1 MGHGMIYW
9 IAFGSALGGA
19 ARYSLGGLAQRLS
32 PGEFPL
38 GTLTVNIAGSILLG
52 FIVRYAL
59 ETPAVSAEVRAFLAI
74 GFCGG
79 FTTFST
85 FSFESA
91 TLLERGEWSRLAL
104 YVGLSLVLTIA
115 GVLIGAALAGQT
127 LALRRT
133 L

>member
-1 MGHGMIYW
+1 MIYW

-19 ARYSLGGLAQRLS
+19 ARYSLGGLVQRLV

-38 GTLTVNIAGSILLG
+38 GTLVINVLGSFLLG

-59 ETPAVSAEVRAFLAI
+59 ESPAISAEVRAFLTI
-74 GFCGG
+74 GLCGG

-85 FSFESA
+85 FSYESA

-104 YVGLSLVLTIA
+104 YAGLSLLLSIG
-115 GVLIGAALAGQT
+115 GVLLGAALAGQVVT
-127 LALRRT
+127 LRRS

>member
-1 MGHGMIYW
+1 MIYW

-19 ARYSLGGLAQRLS
+19 ARYSLGGLVQRWA

-38 GTLTVNIAGSILLG
+38 GTLAVNVLGSLLLG

-59 ETPAVSAEVRAFLAI
+59 ETQAVSAEIRAFLTI
-74 GFCGG
+74 GLCGG

-85 FSFESA
+85 FSYESA
-91 TLLERGEWSRLAL
+91 TMLERGEWSRLAL
-104 YVGLSLVLTIA
+104 YAGLSLLLTLAAVLLGAAVAGQVLT
-115 GVLIGAALAGQT
+115 
-127 LALRRT
+127 LRRS

>member
-1 MGHGMIYW
+1 MIYW

-19 ARYSLGGLAQRLS
+19 ARYSLGGLVQRWA

-38 GTLTVNIAGSILLG
+38 GTLAVNVLGSLLLG

-59 ETPAVSAEVRAFLAI
+59 ETPAVSAEIRAFLTI
-74 GFCGG
+74 GLCGG

-85 FSFESA
+85 FSYESA

-104 YVGLSLVLTIA
+104 YAGLSLLLTLAAVLM
-115 GVLIGAALAGQT
+115 GAALAGQVLT
-127 LALRRT
+127 LRRS

>member
-1 MGHGMIYW
+1 MIFW
-9 IAFGSALGGA
+9 IAMGSALGGA
-19 ARYSLGGLAQRLS
+19 GRYLFGGMIQRLV

-38 GTLTVNIAGSILLG
+38 GTLVVNVSGALLLG

-59 ETPAVSAEVRAFLAI
+59 ETPAVSTEVRAFLTI

-85 FSFESA
+85 FSYESA
-91 TLLERGEWSRLAL
+91 VLLQKGEWSRLAI
-104 YVGLSLVLTIA
+104 YAGLSLALTIA
-115 GVLIGAALAGQT
+115 ATLAGFAMAGGA

>member
-1 MGHGMIYW
+1 MIYW

-19 ARYSLGGLAQRLS
+19 ARYSLGGLVQRWA

-38 GTLTVNIAGSILLG
+38 GTLAVNVLGSLLLG

-59 ETPAVSAEVRAFLAI
+59 ETQAVSAEIRAFLTI
-74 GFCGG
+74 GLCGG

-85 FSFESA
+85 FSYESA
-91 TLLERGEWSRLAL
+91 AMLERGEWSRLAL
-104 YVGLSLVLTIA
+104 YAGLSLLLTIA
-115 GVLIGAALAGQT
+115 AVLMGAAVAGQVLT
-127 LALRRT
+127 LRRS

>member
-1 MGHGMIYW
+1 MIYW

-19 ARYSLGGLAQRLS
+19 ARYSLGGVVQRWT

-38 GTLTVNIAGSILLG
+38 GTLAVNVLGSLVLG

-59 ETPAVSAEVRAFLAI
+59 ETPAVSAEVRAFLTI

-85 FSFESA
+85 FSYESA
-91 TLLERGEWSRLAL
+91 TLLERGEWTRLAV
-104 YVGLSLVLTIA
+104 YMGLSLLLTVA
-115 GVLIGAALAGQT
+115 GVLAGAALAGQ
-127 LALRRT
+127 ALTFRRT
-133 L
+133 I

>member
-1 MGHGMIYW
+1 MIIW
-9 IAFGSALGGA
+9 IGIGSALGGA
-19 ARYSLGGLAQRLS
+19 GRYLLGGLVERAA

-38 GTLTVNIAGSILLG
+38 GTLVVNVLGSLILG

-59 ETPAVSAEVRAFLAI
+59 ETPAVSAEVRAFLTI

-91 TLLERGEWSRLAL
+91 VMLQKGEWSRLAL
-104 YVGLSLVLTIA
+104 YAGLSLALTIA
-115 GVLIGAALAGQT
+115 ATLTGFAIAGGALT
-127 LALRRT
+127 LRRS